1 MQFTKKTQCYRTFS
15 IYKMYFIGFQ
25 QLLFF
30 RCKMLL
36 CDMVFVQLTYY
47 WTMKQLFRVVMHR
60 LNQAIW
66 PSKNSS
72 CRLLNFP
79 FISLFTLRKQRELAS
94 KKYNTKPHVNAP
106 SKTLGL
112 TCRKETVRQGTLTL
126 NHDCTI
132 KIITYTVRVGV
143 LVNVLTTTVSTDILL
158 SIINSLKIY

>member
-1 MQFTKKTQCYRTFS
+1 
-15 IYKMYFIGFQ
+15 MY
-25 QLLFF
+25 
-30 RCKMLL
+30 
-36 CDMVFVQLTYY
+36 
-47 WTMKQLFRVVMHR
+47 R

-66 PSKNSS
+66 PSKNTNFW
-72 CRLLNFP
+72 LLNFR
-79 FISLFTLRKQRELAS
+79 FITEVYLVLGK
-94 KKYNTKPHVNAP
+94 NTTQSHMLMVGV
-106 SKTLGL
+106 SLGL